1 MTLSQLQ
8 NSLDENELKRRWE
21 LSQKQMLL
29 FSRDFARIYRAEKA
43 KRELLEVLHKKL
55 RAIVDA
61 MFDGMVATNEE
72 RIVLDVNKTFERMF
86 HIKQEDIRGYPL
98 GEILPYPEIIRAI
111 ETMQASNKHFQSME
125 LHFRR
130 DREHYFEINISR
142 IRGAREEPMGYVL
155 LFQDVTDRMRFD
167 RIKSRF
173 ITFASH
179 EIRTPLHGLLGFLN
193 LIYENLQDRLRDEEK
208 KHFQFLLDSGEN
220 LREVV
225 EEMLQ
230 MSTLQKED
238 SRLRRSHVSVQDLIQ
253 SAIEKVSL
261 EQEAMG
267 VTVKFNP
274 PEQEMILFV
283 EPDLLLKSFESILKN
298 IIIYTLPEGIIFI
311 RVEEAQEH
319 YKILFVCPDITL
331 TRDEVDIMVNDF
343 YNMESQITKGVDG
356 LELGFPLAKDIVEWH
371 GGQLWVPDNGDFSIV
386 ITLPRFL
393 SQEKGHLS

>member
-1 MTLSQLQ
+1 MAVSSFQ
-8 NSLDENELKRRWE
+8 NAPDENELKRRWE

-29 FSRDFARIYRAEKA
+29 FSRDFARVYRAEKT
-43 KRELLEVLHKKL
+43 KRELLEIFHKKL

-61 MFDGMVATNEE
+61 MSDGMVATNEDL
-72 RIVLDVNKTFERMF
+72 IVLDVNKTFERMF
-86 HIKQEDIRGYPL
+86 QMKQENINGYPL
-98 GEILPYPEIIRAI
+98 KRVLPYPEITRNIENMRAH
-111 ETMQASNKHFQSME
+111 NKHFLSME
-125 LHFRR
+125 LHFSR
-130 DREHYFEINISR
+130 DQEYYFEINISR
-142 IRGAREEPMGYVL
+142 ILGPRKEPRGYVL

-238 SRLRRSHVSVQDLIQ
+238 SRLRRSHVSIRELIR
-253 SAIEKVSL
+253 SAVEKVSL

-267 VTVKFNP
+267 VTVKFDP

-283 EPDLLLKSFESILKN
+283 EPDLLLKSLESILKN
-298 IIIYTLPEGIIFI
+298 IIIYTLPDGVISI
-311 RVEEAQEH
+311 RVEEVEEM
-319 YKILFVCPDITL
+319 YKIMFICPNITL
-331 TRDEVDIMVNDF
+331 SRDEVDIMVNDF
-343 YNMESQITKGVDG
+343 YNMETQVIKGVDG

-371 GGQLWVPDNGDFSIV
+371 GGKLWVRDEGDFSIV
-386 ITLPRFL
+386 ITLPRG
-393 SQEKGHLS
+393 SSEEKGSLL

>member
-1 MTLSQLQ
+1 MTLSRLQ
-8 NSLDENELKRRWE
+8 DSLDENELRRRWE

-29 FSRDFARIYRAEKA
+29 FSRDFARVYRAEKT
-43 KRELLEVLHKKL
+43 KRELLEILHKKL

-61 MFDGMVATNEE
+61 MFDGMVAINEE
-72 RIVLDVNKTFERMF
+72 LIVLDVNKTFERMF
-86 HIKQEDIRGYPL
+86 QIKQEDICGYPL
-98 GEILPYPEIIRAI
+98 KKILPYPDIIRNIKNMHAL
-111 ETMQASNKHFQSME
+111 NKHFQSME

-142 IRGAREEPMGYVL
+142 IRGSREEPRGYVL
-155 LFQDVTDRMRFD
+155 LFQDMTDRMRFD

-238 SRLRRSHVSVQDLIQ
+238 SKLRRSHVSVRELVQ

-267 VTVKFNP
+267 VTVKFDP

-283 EPDLLLKSFESILKN
+283 EPDLLLKSLESILKN
-298 IIIYTLPEGIIFI
+298 IIIYTLPDGIIFI
-311 RVEEAQEH
+311 RVEEAEEL
-319 YKILFVCPDITL
+319 YKIAFICPDITL
-331 TRDEVDIMVNDF
+331 SRDEVDIMVNDF
-343 YNMESQITKGVDG
+343 YNMESQITKGVNG

-371 GGQLWVPDNGDFSIV
+371 GGQLWVPDGGDFSIV
-386 ITLPRFL
+386 ITLPRLL
-393 SQEKGHLS
+393 SQEKGSLL

>member
-1 MTLSQLQ
+1 MVVSNLQ
-8 NSLDENELKRRWE
+8 NASDENELRRRWE

-29 FSRDFARIYRAEKA
+29 FSRDFARVYRAEKT
-43 KRELLEVLHKKL
+43 KRELLEIFHKKL

-61 MFDGMVATNEE
+61 MSDGMVATNEDL
-72 RIVLDVNKTFERMF
+72 IILDVNKTFERMF
-86 HIKQEDIRGYPL
+86 QIKHEDINGYSL
-98 GEILPYPEIIRAI
+98 KSVLPYPEITRNVQNMRAL
-111 ETMQASNKHFQSME
+111 NKHFQSME
-125 LHFRR
+125 LHFSR
-130 DREHYFEINISR
+130 DQEYYFEINISR
-142 IRGAREEPMGYVL
+142 ILGPRKEPRGYVL

-238 SRLRRSHVSVQDLIQ
+238 SKLRRSNISISELIG

-267 VTVKFNP
+267 VTVEFNP

-283 EPDLLLKSFESILKN
+283 EPDLLVKSLESILKN
-298 IIIYTLPEGIIFI
+298 IIIYTLPDGAISVH
-311 RVEEAQEH
+311 VEEAEKM
-319 YKILFVCPDITL
+319 YKIAFICPDITL
-331 TRDEVDIMVNDF
+331 SRDEVDIMLNDF
-343 YNMESQITKGVDG
+343 YNMETQITKGVDG

-371 GGQLWVPDNGDFSIV
+371 GGKLWIPDGGDFSIV
-386 ITLPRFL
+386 ITLPQIS
-393 SQEKGHLS
+393 SQEKGSLS